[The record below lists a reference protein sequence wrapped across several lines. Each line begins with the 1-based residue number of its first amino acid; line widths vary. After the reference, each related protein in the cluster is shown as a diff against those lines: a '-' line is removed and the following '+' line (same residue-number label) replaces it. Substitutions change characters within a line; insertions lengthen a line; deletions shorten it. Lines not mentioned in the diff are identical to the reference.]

1 MRIKELEIDN
11 FKSFANKVS
20 IPFLPGF
27 TTISG
32 PNGSGKSN
40 IVDAIL
46 FALGLSTSRALR
58 SERGVSDLIS
68 THNARNEVYVKVVF
82 ETREGE
88 DMAFSRRVKKSS
100 QGFNSTYYINDKVC
114 TLSQMHFELEKYNIT
129 PNSYNVIMQGDV
141 TSITNCS
148 PNERRKILDEI
159 AGVADFDRKIEQ
171 ATRELE
177 TVDSRVG
184 RSNIIMGEIDTRLE
198 QLSSER
204 EIALKYKNLKD
215 EKTKLEGQITT
226 VRYFDSKKSL
236 DIVHENIL
244 GAGKEKKKLEVDKKE
259 LGEKIELQK
268 VECKRLSDEVRAKGE
283 DQQLE
288 VKKQAEEKKGEI
300 ERKKTSTAHCDK
312 LVYDNL
318 KTIEGANNGIE
329 SLVQK
334 NEQTTVRIAEKRTEI
349 VGLEVQL
356 VGEKQELKDILAQMG
371 GMSKTADEHIEKRN
385 QLRRELDALK
395 DSETELIKEKLPLEN
410 QLENLKKESD
420 EANAAVEN
428 MELASKNFTGE
439 KDRLGLLIGTL
450 EKEMEECKTVQRIT
464 FDELDKVKNQLSDA
478 NYNIQ
483 LAHKK
488 IATMEAKKQAFK
500 EFGLGAGVE
509 TILASNMRG
518 VHAPLVQLLDVDVQ
532 YADAIDIALG
542 GRSRFVVVDDENV
555 ATRAIELLKS
565 SGKSRATFLPLNK
578 LKGAP
583 NKLPMPKDN
592 GVVDYAINL
601 LDFED
606 RYLDAFYFALGD
618 TLVVEDMQC
627 AKKLMGKYRIVTL
640 DGELFEKSG
649 AITGGAKKREGAAF
663 GKVDDKELQ
672 TFLRRLDEFQDQYD
686 ELEKKKNDLEA
697 RLDKVRADYSNASNE
712 YNSAKME
719 LQHLIKNNGTTLEN
733 IEKKLARTA
742 EIVPML
748 KKIEHELDVFEKK
761 HVKLSDEILEKT
773 GAIEDVEKMIDEGE
787 LNKLKEMTGEIE
799 GKIRATETKIN
810 AANNEIEKENNN
822 INFQNTII
830 EQRKADITRLL
841 ADNETLKTDKERFEI
856 EIQGLLKELEVLEAE
871 IVKLGE
877 NLVELQEKRDEAN
890 GELLNLEKR
899 NDIYDNQ
906 LTRIDE
912 QIESYK
918 ARRRELEPILE
929 SAREELI
936 EAGIDPNKIEAVDI
950 SIEEITNKIGRLQKR
965 MDDMEPVNMRALT
978 DYDEVLARQSELRE
992 KINTLSAEKVEIA
1005 NRMKGYETLKKET
1018 FIKTYKSVNENFKS
1032 VFAELSEG
1040 EGTLVLEN
1048 ETDPFSGGLTF
1059 EATQRDK
1066 KKQRLAGM
1074 SGGEKTLTALAFV
1087 FAVQKH
1093 LPAPFYAFDEVDM
1106 HLDGPNVEKLAKM
1119 LNNQAKETQF
1129 VVISL
1134 RKPMIDSAD
1143 RMIGVTQKDKGVTK
1157 ISGIKLKDE

>member
-40 IVDAIL
+40 IVDAVL